1 MNGSEPLIDRDDD
14 ENSEIIARQDDVE
27 LSGICGMTLRRPS
40 TSPFSVHL
48 RGMRT
53 PPRENHAELLELHR
67 NLIFDGTTFQPDGES
82 EQESEPWLA
91 SQFEPQPTAISS
103 SPSPLASSAS
113 AQSGASPPTPPP
125 TTTYERVRAAVSSTN
140 FNRIKSRHH
149 CRPAPRNCCFECLF
163 VIFLN
168 LTFCF
173 IQNQPMSIFKM
184 KIYIY

>member
-67 NLIFDGTTFQPDGES
+67 NLIFDGTTFQADGES
-82 EQESEPWLA
+82 EQICSPENLKSHELKCMLDCILMMRSALFIPFRTRRAFL
-91 SQFEPQPTAISS
+91 FLKNMVAIVI
-103 SPSPLASSAS
+103 
-113 AQSGASPPTPPP
+113 
-125 TTTYERVRAAVSSTN
+125 EVKN
-140 FNRIKSRHH
+140 
-149 CRPAPRNCCFECLF
+149 EC
-163 VIFLN
+163 
-168 LTFCF
+168 
-173 IQNQPMSIFKM
+173 
-184 KIYIY
+184 